1 MIACMGQ
8 EKETDWKEA
17 RKNFLGDEHV
27 LLSWSGWCFTNTF
40 LSPQKFSELRICD
53 FTIYELHCWHF
64 LKSKQTRKIFVS
76 LRLWKPVLS
85 FKPVHT
91 SMLSCTLKE
100 KISSL
105 CPASSIFFFPFIP
118 KILNHTYISK
128 YYLPTPHDS

>member
-1 MIACMGQ
+1 MGQ

-40 LSPQKFSELRICD
+40 LSPKKFSKLRICD
-53 FTIYELHCWHF
+53 FTIYGLHCWHF
-64 LKSKQTRKIFVS
+64 LKSKQTRKVFVS
-76 LRLWKPVLS
+76 LRLWKPVL
-85 FKPVHT
+85 H
-91 SMLSCTLKE
+91 LSLSILACCLAHSRK